1 MKSQI
6 AELKKTIT
14 EESKN
19 AVLTH
24 IQKKG
29 LLIGNNWLINEE
41 TGDVLVFR
49 YRVNSADFRYAM
61 WGKKYVDLWSSF
73 TLKSNYY
80 FQQLIRSLTR
90 KNIKYIWYFFLFLK
104 LPSLCDKK
112 KYFDNIW
119 KLILF
124 LTVHII
130 FEKSMEL
137 KGGKGIAFL
146 IIISLISI
154 SFCENIVDVDQP

>member
-61 WGKKYVDLWSSF
+61 WGKKYVDL
-73 TLKSNYY
+73 
-80 FQQLIRSLTR
+80 
-90 KNIKYIWYFFLFLK
+90 
-104 LPSLCDKK
+104 
-112 KYFDNIW
+112 
-119 KLILF
+119 
-124 LTVHII
+124 
-130 FEKSMEL
+130 
-137 KGGKGIAFL
+137 
-146 IIISLISI
+146 
-154 SFCENIVDVDQP
+154 